1 MKHKHSRPDIT
12 ISDLLGAGWKE
23 THNTSPSPALS
34 SLTIENCGSNRC
46 PVTMYLYYR
55 RQDTKNGITVEPR
68 YLEIVLPDLPAIL
81 NSNYFSSNMHFHSFT
96 ICRSPRCLEMFS
108 LPMPSARDI
117 ELQLQLYLM
126 IIYQNPSKKKAISKG
141 LKLMVFAPIGHHFKR
156 LYSLRRWR
164 DFARE
169 CLCFGGEAGGIGEES
184 IWIYFTRGFA
194 TRKGGRK
201 KCQMPNIACSRIS
214 LAAQANVCEVA
225 KRFSNVWHYRGGK
238 KMSNE
243 IHF

>member
-1 MKHKHSRPDIT
+1 MSCHDVPLLQETRYKKWNYSWTSISWNRFTRPPRHFELK
-12 ISDLLGAGWKE
+12 LLFLE
-23 THNTSPSPALS
+23 YALS
-34 SLTIENCGSNRC
+34 F
-46 PVTMYLYYR
+46 VYYLS
-55 RQDTKNGITVEPR
+55 K
-68 YLEIVLPDLPAIL
+68 
-81 NSNYFSSNMHFHSFT
+81 S
-96 ICRSPRCLEMFS
+96 RCLEIFS
-108 LPMPSARDI
+108 LPMPSARDS

-201 KCQMPNIACSRIS
+201 KCQMPNIACSRIP
-214 LAAQANVCEVA
+214 LAAQANVYEFE
-225 KRFSNVWHYRGGK
+225 KRFSNVWHYRGEK
-238 KMSNE
+238 NE
-243 IHF
+243 